1 MSRDYRKLTVFQLA
15 DDLAIGIYNA
25 TRTFPNDEKFG
36 LTSQMRRAAVSVAA
50 NIVEGSFRDS
60 ERDYVHFLEISLGS
74 CAEVG
79 YMLDLARR
87 LGYLAPEAAT
97 KLQETQ
103 NHCARGLAA
112 LLRTRRAPA

>member
-1 MSRDYRKLTVFQLA
+1 MARDYRKLTVFQFA
-15 DDLAIGIYNA
+15 DDLAIGVYGA
-25 TRTFPNDEKFG
+25 TRSFQNEEKFG
-36 LTSQMRRAAVSVAA
+36 LTSQMRRAAVSIAA

-60 ERDYVHFLEISLGS
+60 ERDYVRFLEISLGS

-87 LGYLAPEAAT
+87 LGYLAPEACA
-97 KLQETQ
+97 KLAETQ

-112 LLRTRRAPA
+112 LLRARRGAQ